1 VINMGTRRKSRE
13 GALQFLFQEDFSL
26 EGLRKTEDFE
36 ARFEQ
41 FCVLYQ
47 VNRKA
52 RTYMQ
57 SLLLGIIEKQ
67 EQVDALIRE
76 SAKNWRLERIAATD
90 RSLLRI
96 GVYEMVFC
104 DDVPVQV
111 AINEAVEIAKRFA
124 GDESPAFINGI
135 LDAVAKKNESSQ

>member
-1 VINMGTRRKSRE
+1 MGTRRKSRE
-13 GALQFLFQEDFSL
+13 GVLQFLFQEDFSL
-26 EGLRKTEDFE
+26 QGLRKTEDFE

-52 RTYMQ
+52 RSYMQ
-57 SLLLGIIEKQ
+57 TLLEGIIDKQ
-67 EQVDALIRE
+67 EQIDALIRE
-76 SAKNWRLERIAATD
+76 NAKNWRLERIAATD

-104 DDVPVQV
+104 DDVPAQV

-135 LDAVAKKNESSQ
+135 LDAVAKKNESAG

>member
-1 VINMGTRRKSRE
+1 MGTRRKSRE

-36 ARFEQ
+36 TRFEQ

-47 VNRKA
+47 VNRQA
-52 RTYMQ
+52 RSYMQ
-57 SLLLGIIEKQ
+57 SLLMGIIDKQ

-76 SAKNWRLERIAATD
+76 NAKNWRLERIAATD

-104 DDVPVQV
+104 EDVPAQV

-135 LDAVAKKNESSQ
+135 LDAVAKKHQAA